1 MIKMNWEEIIKNEK
15 DKFIPIVREFEIK
28 TGKRDFDRGLFVSS
42 LARLENLIK
51 DFKIQELQDL
61 DTLQPKLEEIKHTIS
76 SVLDNYY
83 GYEQEQSIDDD

>member
-1 MIKMNWEEIIKNEK
+1 MNWKDIVKNEK
-15 DKFIPIVREFEIK
+15 NKFIPIVREFEIK

-61 DTLQPKLEEIKHTIS
+61 DTLQPKLEKIKSEIS

-83 GYEQEQSIDDD
+83 GYEQQDGGIDDD